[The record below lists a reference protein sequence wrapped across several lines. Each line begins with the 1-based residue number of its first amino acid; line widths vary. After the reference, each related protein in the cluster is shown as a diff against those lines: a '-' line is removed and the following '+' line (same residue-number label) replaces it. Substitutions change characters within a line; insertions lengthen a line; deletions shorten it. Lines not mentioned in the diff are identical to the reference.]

1 MAHDAD
7 TIALSDEAA
16 TALFAARLAPLLRQG
31 DVVALTGDLGAGKT
45 SFARSLLRALG
56 HRGEVPSPTFTLVQ
70 IYETGGGPVWHVDLY
85 RLAGPDEALELG
97 IEEAFAEA
105 IVVIEWP
112 DRLGSLL
119 PADRLD
125 LRIDLAGGDARR
137 VVIAGQ
143 GTWQERA
150 RLFAADAR

>member
-7 TIALSDEAA
+7 TIALYDEAA

-56 HRGEVPSPTFTLVQ
+56 YRGEVPSPTFALVQ
-70 IYETGGGPVWHVDLY
+70 IYETAVG
-85 RLAGPDEALELG
+85 GPDEG
-97 IEEAFAEA
+97 IEAGR
-105 IVVIEWP
+105 P
-112 DRLGSLL
+112 DRVQQQLQQPGLV
-119 PADRLD
+119 
-125 LRIDLAGGDARR
+125 GCGDGHAR